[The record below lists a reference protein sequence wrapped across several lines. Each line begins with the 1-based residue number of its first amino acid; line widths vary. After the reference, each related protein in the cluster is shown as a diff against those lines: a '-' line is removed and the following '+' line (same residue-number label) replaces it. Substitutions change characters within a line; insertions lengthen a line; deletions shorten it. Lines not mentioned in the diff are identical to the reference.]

1 MNRNKQRGTEQM
13 PGTARVRHVRMSPRK
28 MRIIANMVRHKRVDY
43 AMNVLKLMPK
53 KAAFVVRKL
62 LVSAVANAEHQ
73 GEQDIDALVIKDCS
87 IDNGPI
93 LKRWMPRA
101 MGRAARVQHRTSHVT
116 ITVDQ
121 GK

>member
-1 MNRNKQRGTEQM
+1 MAA
-13 PGTARVRHVRMSPRK
+13 TARVRHVKMSPRK
-28 MRIIANMVRHKRVDY
+28 MRVVANLVRGKRVDD
-43 AMNVLKLMPK
+43 AMNLLQLMPK
-53 KAAFVVRKL
+53 RAAVLIRKL

-73 GEQDIDALVIKDCS
+73 GQQEVDALLVKDCS

-116 ITVDQ
+116 ITVDEA
-121 GK
+121 

>member
-1 MNRNKQRGTEQM
+1 MNL
-13 PGTARVRHVRMSPRK
+13 
-28 MRIIANMVRHKRVDY
+28 
-43 AMNVLKLMPK
+43 LKFLPK
-53 KAAFVVRKL
+53 KAAFVIRKL

-73 GEQDIDALVIKDCS
+73 GQQDVDALVVATCA

-116 ITVDQ
+116 ISVD
-121 GK
+121 KAN

>member
-1 MNRNKQRGTEQM
+1 
-13 PGTARVRHVRMSPRK
+13 MSPRK
-28 MRIIANMVRHKRVDY
+28 MRVVANLVRGKRVDD
-43 AMNVLKLMPK
+43 AMNLLQLMPK
-53 KAAFVVRKL
+53 RAAVLIRKL

-73 GEQDIDALVIKDCS
+73 GQQEVDALLVKDCS

-116 ITVDQ
+116 ITVDEA
-121 GK
+121 